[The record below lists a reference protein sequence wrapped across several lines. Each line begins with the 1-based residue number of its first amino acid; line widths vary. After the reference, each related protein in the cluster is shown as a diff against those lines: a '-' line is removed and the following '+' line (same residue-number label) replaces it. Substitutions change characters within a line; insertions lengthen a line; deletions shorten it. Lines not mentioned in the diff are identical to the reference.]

1 MLKEE
6 EEIYRYLGIFTL
18 TLFFIY
24 IVSCVLNTQNNII
37 EGLTNQK
44 KPLNIQDD
52 LFSNLDKHLKENNDR
67 LSDSLLIKKYKTQ
80 YEDSIIEID
89 TNTEL
94 KILQLTILYG
104 NALANKDDKEAKK
117 YLEEINLLQNLKTS
131 LKNTMKHVDK
141 H

>member
-1 MLKEE
+1 MLKED
-6 EEIYRYLGIFTL
+6 EIYRYLGLFTL

-117 YLEEINLLQNLKTS
+117 YLEEINLLQNLKAS
-131 LKNTMKHVDK
+131 LKDTMKHVDK

>member
-1 MLKEE
+1 MLKED
-6 EEIYRYLGIFTL
+6 EIYRYLGIFTL

-117 YLEEINLLQNLKTS
+117 YLEEINLLQNLKAS
-131 LKNTMKHVDK
+131 LKDTMKHVDK

>member
-6 EEIYRYLGIFTL
+6 EIYKYLGIFTL
-18 TLFFIY
+18 ILFFVY
-24 IVSCVLNTQNNII
+24 IVNSVLNTQNNII

-44 KPLNIQDD
+44 KPLNVQDD
-52 LFSNLDKHLKENNDR
+52 LFSNLDKHLKEHNDR

-89 TNTEL
+89 TNTDL

-104 NALANKDDKEAKK
+104 NALASKDDKDARK

>member
-1 MLKEE
+1 MLKED
-6 EEIYRYLGIFTL
+6 EIYRYLGIFTL

-24 IVSCVLNTQNNII
+24 ILSCVLNTQNNII

-117 YLEEINLLQNLKTS
+117 YLEEINLLQNLKAS

>member
-1 MLKEE
+1 MLKED
-6 EEIYRYLGIFTL
+6 EIYRYLGIFTL

-24 IVSCVLNTQNNII
+24 IVSCVLKTQNNIV

-117 YLEEINLLQNLKTS
+117 YLEEINLLQNLKAS

>member
-1 MLKEE
+1 MIKED
-6 EEIYRYLGIFTL
+6 EIYRYLGIFTL

-89 TNTEL
+89 SNTEL

-117 YLEEINLLQNLKTS
+117 YLEEINLLQNLKAS

>member
-1 MLKEE
+1 MLKE

-24 IVSCVLNTQNNII
+24 IVSCVLNTQNNIV

-117 YLEEINLLQNLKTS
+117 YLEEINLLQNLKAS

>member
-67 LSDSLLIKKYKTQ
+67 LSDNLLIKKYKTQ

-117 YLEEINLLQNLKTS
+117 YLEEINLLQNLKAS

>member
-1 MLKEE
+1 MLKED
-6 EEIYRYLGIFTL
+6 EIYRYLGIFTL

-89 TNTEL
+89 TNTDL
-94 KILQLTILYG
+94 KILQSTILYG

-117 YLEEINLLQNLKTS
+117 YLEEINLLQNLKAS
-131 LKNTMKHVDK
+131 LKNTMKHIDK

>member
-1 MLKEE
+1 MLKED
-6 EEIYRYLGIFTL
+6 EIYRYLGIFTL

-24 IVSCVLNTQNNII
+24 IVSCVLNTQNNIV

-117 YLEEINLLQNLKTS
+117 YLEEINLLQNLKSS

>member
-67 LSDSLLIKKYKTQ
+67 FSDSLLIKKYKTQ

-117 YLEEINLLQNLKTS
+117 YLEEINLLQNLKAS

>member
-1 MLKEE
+1 MLKE
-6 EEIYRYLGIFTL
+6 EEIYRYIGIFTL
-18 TLFFIY
+18 TLFIIY
-24 IVSCVLNTQNNII
+24 IIKSVLNTQNNII

-44 KPLNIQDD
+44 TPLNIQDD

-89 TNTEL
+89 SNTEL

-117 YLEEINLLQNLKTS
+117 YLEEINLLQNLKLS

-141 H
+141 Y

>member
-1 MLKEE
+1 MLKED
-6 EEIYRYLGIFTL
+6 EIYRYLGIFTL
-18 TLFFIY
+18 TLFCIY

-89 TNTEL
+89 TNTDL
-94 KILQLTILYG
+94 KILQLTTLYG
-104 NALANKDDKEAKK
+104 NALASKNDKDARK
-117 YLEEINLLQNLKTS
+117 YLEEINLLQNLKAS

>member
-1 MLKEE
+1 MLKE

-18 TLFFIY
+18 ILFFIY

-117 YLEEINLLQNLKTS
+117 YLEEINLLQNLKAS

>member
-6 EEIYRYLGIFTL
+6 EIYKYLGIFTL
-18 TLFFIY
+18 ILFFVY
-24 IVSCVLNTQNNII
+24 IVNSVLNTQNNII

-44 KPLNIQDD
+44 KPLNVQDD
-52 LFSNLDKHLKENNDR
+52 LFSNLDKHLKEHNDR

-89 TNTEL
+89 TNTDL

-117 YLEEINLLQNLKTS
+117 YLEEINLLQNLKAS

>member
-1 MLKEE
+1 M
-6 EEIYRYLGIFTL
+6 
-18 TLFFIY
+18 FFIY

>member
-1 MLKEE
+1 MLKED
-6 EEIYRYLGIFTL
+6 EIYRYLGIFTL

-24 IVSCVLNTQNNII
+24 IVSCVLNTQNNIV

-44 KPLNIQDD
+44 KPLNIQND

-117 YLEEINLLQNLKTS
+117 CLEEINLLQNLKAS

>member
-1 MLKEE
+1 MLKE

-18 TLFFIY
+18 ILFFIY

-104 NALANKDDKEAKK
+104 NALANKDDKEGKK
-117 YLEEINLLQNLKTS
+117 YLEEINLLQNLKAS

>member
-1 MLKEE
+1 MLKE

-18 TLFFIY
+18 ILFFIY

>member
-1 MLKEE
+1 MLKED
-6 EEIYRYLGIFTL
+6 EIYRYLGIFTL

-89 TNTEL
+89 NNTEL

-117 YLEEINLLQNLKTS
+117 YLEEINLLQNLKLS

>member
-1 MLKEE
+1 MLKED
-6 EEIYRYLGIFTL
+6 EIYRYLGIFTL

-24 IVSCVLNTQNNII
+24 IVNSVLNTQNNII

-117 YLEEINLLQNLKTS
+117 YLEEINLLQNLKAS

>member
-1 MLKEE
+1 MLKED
-6 EEIYRYLGIFTL
+6 EIYRYLGIFTL

-67 LSDSLLIKKYKTQ
+67 LSDSLLIKKYKRQ

-94 KILQLTILYG
+94 KILQLIILYG

-117 YLEEINLLQNLKTS
+117 YLEEINLLQNLKAS

>member
-1 MLKEE
+1 MLKED
-6 EEIYRYLGIFTL
+6 EIYRYLGIFTL

-24 IVSCVLNTQNNII
+24 IVSCVLNTQNNIV

>member
-1 MLKEE
+1 MLKE

-104 NALANKDDKEAKK
+104 NALANNDDKEAKK
-117 YLEEINLLQNLKTS
+117 YLEEINLLQNLKAS

>member
-1 MLKEE
+1 MLKE

-18 TLFFIY
+18 ILFFIY

-67 LSDSLLIKKYKTQ
+67 LSDSLLIKKYKRQ

-104 NALANKDDKEAKK
+104 NALSNKDDKEAKK

>member
-1 MLKEE
+1 MLKE

-24 IVSCVLNTQNNII
+24 IVSCVLNTQNNIV

-89 TNTEL
+89 TNTDL

-117 YLEEINLLQNLKTS
+117 YLEEINLLQNLKAS

>member
-1 MLKEE
+1 MLKE

-117 YLEEINLLQNLKTS
+117 YLEEINLLQNLKAS

>member
-1 MLKEE
+1 MLWGAMLA
-6 EEIYRYLGIFTL
+6 YFL
-18 TLFFIY
+18 TSFARREDSWPIPGWNVQLQ
-24 IVSCVLNTQNNII
+24 SNDSDPANNIAY
-37 EGLTNQK
+37 
-44 KPLNIQDD
+44 
-52 LFSNLDKHLKENNDR
+52 LFR

-117 YLEEINLLQNLKTS
+117 YLEEINLLQNLKAS

>member
-1 MLKEE
+1 MLKE

-117 YLEEINLLQNLKTS
+117 YLEEINLLQNLKAS
-131 LKNTMKHVDK
+131 LKDTMKHVDK

>member
-1 MLKEE
+1 MLKED
-6 EEIYRYLGIFTL
+6 EIYRYLGIFTL

-24 IVSCVLNTQNNII
+24 IVSCVLNTQNNIV

-117 YLEEINLLQNLKTS
+117 YLEEINLLQNLKAS

>member
-1 MLKEE
+1 MLKE

-24 IVSCVLNTQNNII
+24 IVTCVLNTQNNII

-89 TNTEL
+89 TNTDL
-94 KILQLTILYG
+94 KILQLIILYG

-117 YLEEINLLQNLKTS
+117 YLEEINLLQNLKAS

>member
-1 MLKEE
+1 MLKED
-6 EEIYRYLGIFTL
+6 EIYRYLGIFTL

-89 TNTEL
+89 SNTEL

-117 YLEEINLLQNLKTS
+117 YLEEINLLQNLKAS

>member
-1 MLKEE
+1 MLKE

-24 IVSCVLNTQNNII
+24 IVSCVLNTQNNIV

>member
-1 MLKEE
+1 MLKE

-24 IVSCVLNTQNNII
+24 IVNSVLNTQNNII

-67 LSDSLLIKKYKTQ
+67 LSDSLLIKKYKRQ

-117 YLEEINLLQNLKTS
+117 YLEEINLLQNLKVS

>member
-1 MLKEE
+1 MLKED
-6 EEIYRYLGIFTL
+6 EIYRYLGIFTL

-117 YLEEINLLQNLKTS
+117 YLEEINLLQNLKVS

>member
-6 EEIYRYLGIFTL
+6 ELYRYLGIFTL

-24 IVSCVLNTQNNII
+24 IVSCVLNTQNNIV

-117 YLEEINLLQNLKTS
+117 YLEEINLLQNLKAS

>member
-1 MLKEE
+1 MLKE

-24 IVSCVLNTQNNII
+24 IVSCVLNTQNNIM

-52 LFSNLDKHLKENNDR
+52 LFSNLDKHLKESNDR

-94 KILQLTILYG
+94 KLLQLTILYG
-104 NALANKDDKEAKK
+104 NALANKDDKEAKI

-131 LKNTMKHVDK
+131 LKSTMKHVDK